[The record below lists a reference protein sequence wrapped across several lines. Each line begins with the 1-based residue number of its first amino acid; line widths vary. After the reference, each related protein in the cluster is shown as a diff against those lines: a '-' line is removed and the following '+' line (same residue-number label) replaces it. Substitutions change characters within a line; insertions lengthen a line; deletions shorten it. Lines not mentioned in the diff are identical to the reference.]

1 MITSVQEYN
10 ELLYAINDPNND
22 KKSHYYRIPLGEPI
36 YKIDLNTRTVE
47 APPFL
52 SVLMDNNAE
61 VIWFEVDRFY
71 DDVDLFGATCYIQ
84 YKNALNEQFV
94 CLTVPQVIPETGHD
108 KMYIP
113 WPVSVAATKAVG
125 KVIFS
130 FQFFKLSEDGQRVY
144 YSINTK
150 PAISSVLNGLH
161 IDPVDDFIENDSEID
176 PQYSEFL
183 KMFNQ
188 LATDYSTLS
197 KDYNL
202 YWLEL

>member
-1 MITSVQEYN
+1 MITSKQEYN
-10 ELLYAINDPNND
+10 ELLYAINDPN
-22 KKSHYYRIPLGEPI
+22 STEATYYRIPVGEPI

-47 APPFL
+47 APKFL

-61 VIWFEVDRFY
+61 VIWFEVNRFY

-84 YKNALNEQFV
+84 YKNALNEQFI
-94 CLTVPQVIPETGHD
+94 CLTIPQVIPEAEHD

-113 WPVSVAATKAVG
+113 WPVSVAATRAVG

-130 FQFFKLSEDGQRVY
+130 FQFFKLSEDKQRVY

-150 PAISSVLNGLH
+150 PATSNVLNGLH
-161 IDPVDDFIENDSEID
+161 VNPLDSIEDDSGIN
-176 PQYSEFL
+176 PQYSEL
-183 KMFNQ
+183 MTLFNQ
-188 LATDYSTLS
+188 LTTDYSTLS

-202 YWLEL
+202 YWLEI

>member
-1 MITSVQEYN
+1 MITSIQEYN
-10 ELLYAINDPNND
+10 ELLYAINDPN
-22 KKSHYYRIPLGEPI
+22 STEATYYRIPIGEPI

-47 APPFL
+47 APEFL

-94 CLTVPQVIPETGHD
+94 CLTIPQVIPETGHD

-113 WPVSVAATKAVG
+113 WPVSAAATRAAG

-130 FQFFKLSEDGQRVY
+130 FQFFKLSEDKQRVY

-150 PAISSVLNGLH
+150 VATSNVLHGLH
-161 IDPVDDFIENDSEID
+161 VDPLSEID
-176 PQYSEFL
+176 DDSDANPQYSEL
-183 KMFNQ
+183 MTLFNQ

-202 YWLEL
+202 YWLEV